1 MEKKGKVYIIG
12 GGCGDFELLTL
23 KGKRCL
29 ESADCVI
36 YDRLV
41 NKITLSFSRKN
52 SEKIYF
58 GKENTEGGITQKKIN
73 NILVKKA
80 LENKIVVR
88 LKGGDPFVFGRGG
101 EEVESLKKNNIDYE
115 IVPGITSAIAVP
127 EYSGIP
133 VTNRGISKSFHV
145 FTGMVSEKENY
156 HNFKT
161 ISMLEGTL
169 IFLMGVKNLGLI
181 SSELLKNGKDPLT
194 PVAVIE
200 KGSTSKQKVIIS
212 KLETVEEEAMDK
224 KISSPAI
231 IVIGEVV
238 NKREKYK
245 WFENKLL
252 YGKSILVTREIRL
265 GNEFCKK
272 IERNGGESFL
282 FPMIKLIDNMKDFS
296 YEKLNRYSGIMF
308 SSPNGVKFFFDN
320 LDDIRKI
327 RNIKIGVVGEKT
339 REQLEKYKIKAD
351 VIPKEYLGIKLAEE
365 MTKITKEN
373 EKILVVTSNIS
384 KFDSKKM
391 SAMFKR
397 KYEMLKA
404 YKNVSIKIE
413 KSDLLEAIS
422 KVDYITFFSNSAVE
436 NFLNCLEGDFSS
448 LRNKKIV
455 SIGPSTSKKI
465 KEIGEGVILQPENY
479 TEDMILK
486 LIFGKNN
493 KKKLE
498 KRL

>member
-1 MEKKGKVYIIG
+1 MKKKGKVYIIG

-29 ESADCVI
+29 EEADCII

-41 NKITLSFSRKN
+41 NKIILSFSKKN
-52 SEKIYF
+52 CEKIYF
-58 GKENTEGGITQKKIN
+58 GKENTEGGKTQKKIN
-73 NILVKKA
+73 DILVKKA

-101 EEVESLKKNNIDYE
+101 EEVESLKKSNIDYE

-133 VTNRGISKSFHV
+133 VTNRGVSKSFHV
-145 FTGMVSEKENY
+145 FTGMVSENETY
-156 HNFKT
+156 HDFKN
-161 ISMLEGTL
+161 ISLLEGTL

-181 SSELLKNGKDPLT
+181 SSELLKNGKSPST

-200 KGSTSKQKVIIS
+200 KGSTGKQKVIIS
-212 KLETVEEEAMDK
+212 RLEAIEKEAMEK
-224 KISSPAI
+224 KILPPSI

-238 NKREKYK
+238 NKRKTYK

-252 YGKSILVTREIRL
+252 YGKSILVTRESRL

-282 FPMIKLIDNMKDFS
+282 MPMINLIDNMKNFS
-296 YEKLNRYSGIMF
+296 YDKLNRYSGIMF
-308 SSPNGVKFFFDN
+308 NSPNGVKFFFDN

-327 RNIKIGVVGEKT
+327 RDIKIGVTGEKT
-339 REQLEKYKIKAD
+339 KEQLEKYKIKAD
-351 VIPKEYLGIKLAEE
+351 VIPKKYLGIKLAEE
-365 MTKITKEN
+365 MAKITKNN

-384 KFDSKKM
+384 KFDSEKM

-397 KYEMLKA
+397 KYEILKA
-404 YKNVSIKIE
+404 YKNEPTKIV
-413 KSDLLEAIS
+413 KSELLKIIS

-436 NFLNCLEGDFSS
+436 NFLNCLGNDLSS
-448 LRNKKIV
+448 LKNKKIV

-465 KEIGEGVILQPENY
+465 KEIGEGVILQPMEY
-479 TEDMILK
+479 TEDMVLK
-486 LIFGKNN
+486 LIFE
-493 KKKLE
+493 KK
-498 KRL
+498 